1 MNKWKG
7 FKDFRVYKKVEEN
20 AVISSFYLKPVEEEY
35 KLPDYLPGQ
44 FISIRIPMEGGGYS
58 RTRQYTLS
66 NLSNGEY
73 YRISIKREESGNV
86 SKILCDTVQEGDIVQ
101 ISAPVGKFVL
111 EDEKLPVVLIGG
123 GIGITPMLTMAYEAF
138 NKKRPA
144 QLIYSLPNS
153 EMRVFEKEMELFNA
167 EKSSVQL
174 ITFYSRPT
182 EEDKREKKFD
192 IGGGI
197 SKGWLKEHID
207 IDAKFYFCGPIE
219 FMRTMY
225 HYLVEIG
232 VQKENIYYELFAPG
246 EDITK

>member
-1 MNKWKG
+1 MNKWRG
-7 FKDFRVYKKVEEN
+7 FKDFSVYKKVEEN

-35 KLPDYLPGQ
+35 KLTEYLSGQ
-44 FISIRIPMEGGGYS
+44 FISIRIPMEGGYS

-73 YRISIKREESGNV
+73 YRISVKREESGNV

-101 ISAPVGKFVL
+101 ISAPVGRFVL
-111 EDEKLPVVLIGG
+111 EDEESPVVLIGG

-138 NKKRPA
+138 NKKRSA
-144 QLIYSLPNS
+144 QLIYSLTNS
-153 EMRVFEKEMELFNA
+153 EMHIFEEEMELFNT

-174 ITFYSRPT
+174 TTFYSRPT
-182 EEDKREKKFD
+182 EEDKREKRFD
-192 IGGGI
+192 IEGRI
-197 SKGWLKEHID
+197 SKEWLKEHVEINS
-207 IDAKFYFCGPIE
+207 KFYFCGPIE

-232 VQKENIYYELFAPG
+232 VEKESIYYELFAPG